1 MCTIG
6 ANSPAPGHG
15 AEAAHADTPPEL
27 IFPPQYPFSWT
38 LRGARA
44 QRLRAKRTPAITTT
58 SYRITGSARNE
69 AELTAAL
76 AFCEEHG
83 ARLEMD

>member
-1 MCTIG
+1 MCNVR
-6 ANSPAPGHG
+6 ADSPGSRPER
-15 AEAAHADTPPEL
+15 AEAAYPDTPPEL

-44 QRLRAKRTPAITTT
+44 QRLRAKKTPAGTR
-58 SYRITGSARNE
+58 YRATGWARDE
-69 AELTAAL
+69 AELAAVL

-83 ARLEMD
+83 ARFELG